1 MTRKKVHHTKIA
13 DIQQAID
20 VAIEFLEVYNYH
32 LSPITAEE
40 LIAYFEGEAPSGD
53 SIELEMVLQSKWLL
67 LHELVELSE
76 LKRRGFTITAEL
88 LLSHPEDVFRCH
100 LIATACELEIADKEG
115 DDLWIQK
122 RLQDVQQWLEE
133 STLKADLKEKCLQL
147 LQKYADKSH
156 LEEQH
161 Q

>member
-1 MTRKKVHHTKIA
+1 
-13 DIQQAID
+13 
-20 VAIEFLEVYNYH
+20 
-32 LSPITAEE
+32 
-40 LIAYFEGEAPSGD
+40 
-53 SIELEMVLQSKWLL
+53 
-67 LHELVELSE
+67 LSE

-147 LQKYADKSH
+147 LQKYADKNH
-156 LEEQH
+156 QEE
-161 Q
+161 